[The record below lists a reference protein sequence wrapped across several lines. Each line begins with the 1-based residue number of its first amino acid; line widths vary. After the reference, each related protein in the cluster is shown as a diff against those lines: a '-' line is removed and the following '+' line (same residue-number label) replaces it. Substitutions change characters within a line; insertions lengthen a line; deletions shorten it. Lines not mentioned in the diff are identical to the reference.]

1 MAEFGGVGFN
11 PLVSGLGRSAVAQ
24 AQDELIEEAND
35 LRSPAEEA
43 QLASTDPAT
52 AAIEQVQSTEAVTST
67 AGTADSASTNTNAQS
82 GQGRTVEDQVVLS
95 SQAQQF
101 LDRLTEQAAAND
113 TEQTAA
119 NNNDTNSIT
128 SNPTAGAA
136 SDELTNTSRV
146 DGNQDGQNQNG
157 GSRERAQLI
166 DQFA

>member
-1 MAEFGGVGFN
+1 MSEFGSVGFN
-11 PLVSGLGRSAVAQ
+11 PLVSGLSRSTIAQ
-24 AQDELIEEAND
+24 AQEDLISENND
-35 LRSPAEEA
+35 LRSPVEEA
-43 QLASTDPAT
+43 ALATTDPA
-52 AAIEQVQSTEAVTST
+52 AASIEQVQSTEAVPAT
-67 AGTADSASTNTNAQS
+67 AGTADSNSTNTNVQT

-101 LDRLTEQAAAND
+101 LDRLTNQTNS

-119 NNNDTNSIT
+119 NNNDANSIT

-157 GSRERAQLI
+157 GSRDRAQLI